1 LFGARTWSIV
11 IAGSATRHDV
21 AMTELGTLGVW
32 WANLGSASAQ
42 QEIEAVKE
50 IERLGYSTFWFGE
63 SQRNK
68 DAMAHAGVL
77 LQATSKINV
86 ASGIA
91 SIYNRDPTATKSGAY
106 YLADASDG
114 RFVLGLGVSHAPA
127 VTRRGADY
135 GKPVS
140 TMRAY
145 LDEMDAA
152 EYQPPQPENPPPV
165 LLAALRSRMLQL
177 AAQRTQGA
185 HPYLTTPDHTTRA
198 RATLGQGPLLAPEQ
212 GFVIEEDPGKARE
225 IARAHLKYYAVLPNY
240 VNSWREDGFTDEDFA
255 DDLSDRLVDALV
267 VHGDVGAVKT
277 RIQQH
282 LDAGADHVCIQPVT
296 TDLERG
302 MGELEKLS
310 PNP

>member
-1 LFGARTWSIV
+1 MPQFAEGP
-11 IAGSATRHDV
+11 TRNDV
-21 AMTELGTLGVW
+21 GMTDLGTLGVW

-63 SQRNK
+63 SMRNK

-77 LQATSKINV
+77 LQATSTINV

-106 YLADASDG
+106 YLADASG
-114 RFVLGLGVSHAPA
+114 GCFVLGLGVSHAPA

-145 LDEMDAA
+145 LDAMDEAP
-152 EYQPPQPENPPPV
+152 YQPPAPENPPPI
-165 LLAALRSRMLQL
+165 LLAALRTKMLQL

-185 HPYLTTPDHTTRA
+185 HPYLTTTDHTKRA
-198 RATLGQGPLLAPEQ
+198 SEY
-212 GFVIEEDPGKARE
+212 AR
-225 IARAHLKYYAVLPNY
+225 Y
-240 VNSWREDGFTDEDFA
+240 
-255 DDLSDRLVDALV
+255 
-267 VHGDVGAVKT
+267 
-277 RIQQH
+277 Q
-282 LDAGADHVCIQPVT
+282 
-296 TDLERG
+296 
-302 MGELEKLS
+302 
-310 PNP
+310 

>member
-1 LFGARTWSIV
+1 MGR
-11 IAGSATRHDV
+11 D
-21 AMTELGTLGVW
+21 MTDLGTLGVW

-42 QEIEAVKE
+42 DEIDAVRE
-50 IERLGYSTFWFGE
+50 IERLGYGTFWFGE
-63 SQRNK
+63 SLRNK

-77 LQATSKINV
+77 LGATSTINV
-86 ASGIA
+86 ATGIA

-106 YLADASDG
+106 YLADASGG

-127 VTRRGADY
+127 VARRGADY

-145 LDEMDAA
+145 LDDMDAA
-152 EYQPPQPENPPPV
+152 EYQPPKPENPPPV
-165 LLAALRSRMLQL
+165 LLAALRTKMLQL

-185 HPYLTTPDHTTRA
+185 HPYLTTPNHTKRA
-198 RATLGQGPLLAPEQ
+198 REVLGEGPLLAPEQ
-212 GFVIEEDPGKARE
+212 GFTLEQEPEKARA
-225 IARAHLKYYAVLPNY
+225 IARAHLKYYAQLPNY
-240 VNSWREDGFTDEDFA
+240 VNAWREDGFTDEDFEG
-255 DDLSDRLVDALV
+255 DLSDRLVDALV
-267 VHGDVGAVKT
+267 AHGDVTAIKT

-296 TDLERG
+296 TDIERG
-302 MGELEKLS
+302 MRELAELS

>member
-1 LFGARTWSIV
+1 
-11 IAGSATRHDV
+11 
-21 AMTELGTLGVW
+21 MTTLGTLGVW

-42 QEIEAVKE
+42 QEIEAVRE
-50 IERLGYSTFWFGE
+50 IERMGYGTFWFGE
-63 SQRNK
+63 SMRNK

-77 LQATSKINV
+77 LSATTRINV
-86 ASGIA
+86 ATGIA

-106 YLADASDG
+106 YLADASQG

-145 LDEMDAA
+145 LDAMDEAQ
-152 EYQPPQPENPPPV
+152 YQPPAPATTPPI
-165 LLAALRSRMLQL
+165 LLAALRTKMLQL

-185 HPYLTTPDHTTRA
+185 HPYLTTTDHTKRA
-198 RATLGQGPLLAPEQ
+198 RQTLGQGPLLAPEQ
-212 GFVIEEDPGKARE
+212 GFTLEQDPEKARE
-225 IARAHLKYYAVLPNY
+225 IGRAHISYYLELPNY
-240 VNSWREDGFTDEDFA
+240 VNNWREDGFGDDDFA
-255 DDLSDRLVDALV
+255 NGGSDRLVDALV
-267 VHGDVGAVKT
+267 VHGDVDAVKT

-282 LDAGADHVCIQPVT
+282 IQAGADHVCIQPVT

-302 MGELEKLS
+302 MRELAELS

>member
-1 LFGARTWSIV
+1 V
-11 IAGSATRHDV
+11 
-21 AMTELGTLGVW
+21 TELGTLGVW

-42 QEIEAVKE
+42 TEIDAVRE
-50 IERLGYSTFWFGE
+50 IERLGYGTFWFGE
-63 SQRNK
+63 SMRNK

-77 LQATSKINV
+77 LTATDRINV
-86 ASGIA
+86 ATGIA

-106 YLADASDG
+106 YLADASNG

-145 LDEMDAA
+145 LDAMDEAP
-152 EYQPPQPENPPPV
+152 YQPPAPADPPLV
-165 LLAALRSRMLQL
+165 LLAALRTRMLQL
-177 AAQRTQGA
+177 AAQRTAGA
-185 HPYLTTPDHTTRA
+185 HPYLTTPNHTKRA
-198 RATLGQGPLLAPEQ
+198 RQTLGEGPLLAPEQ
-212 GFVIEEDPGKARE
+212 GFTLEQEPEKARE
-225 IARAHLKYYAVLPNY
+225 IGRAHISYYLELPNY
-240 VNSWREDGFTDEDFA
+240 VNAWREDGFTDEDFA
-255 DDLSDRLVDALV
+255 NGGSDRLVDALV
-267 VHGDVGAVKT
+267 AHGDVDAVKT

-296 TDLERG
+296 TDTERG
-302 MGELEKLS
+302 MRELAELS

>member
-1 LFGARTWSIV
+1 
-11 IAGSATRHDV
+11 
-21 AMTELGTLGVW
+21 MTDLGTLGVW
-32 WANLGSASAQ
+32 WANLGSASAGH
-42 QEIEAVKE
+42 EIEAVRE

-63 SQRNK
+63 SMRNK

-77 LQATSKINV
+77 LQATSTINV
-86 ASGIA
+86 ATGIA

-106 YLADASDG
+106 YLADASGG

-127 VTRRGADY
+127 VSRRGADY

-145 LDEMDAA
+145 LDDMDAA
-152 EYQPPQPENPPPV
+152 EYQPPKPESPPPV
-165 LLAALRSRMLQL
+165 LLAALRTRMLEL

-185 HPYLTTPDHTTRA
+185 HPYLTTPNHTKRA
-198 RATLGQGPLLAPEQ
+198 RETLGQGPLLAPEQ
-212 GFVIEEDPGKARE
+212 GFVIDDDPAAARE

-240 VNSWREDGFTDEDFA
+240 VNAWREDGFTDEDLA
-255 DDLSDRLVDALV
+255 DDLSDRIVDALV
-267 VHGDVGAVKT
+267 AHGDVSAIKT

-302 MGELEKLS
+302 MRELKELA
-310 PNP
+310 P